1 MTPRAKTRNN
11 GEHSPVTLKTVAEYV
26 GFTPG
31 TISAVLNNTAAG
43 RSFPQSTKSR
53 ILAAARKLNYLPN
66 FVARS
71 LRVKRTYT
79 IGVITEEI
87 GDPYGAM
94 VIGGIERHLGQ
105 HGYLFLTVA
114 HRHDAKLLDT
124 YANLLLQRG
133 VEGLITVDTSIQQ
146 LLPLPIIAVAGH
158 RRVKGVTNLVLDH
171 HAAALMAL
179 KHLQELGHTEI
190 AFMQGPT
197 ISSDTE
203 ARWQAILEVS
213 RKLSIDVRPE
223 LTVRLK
229 GEVGTP
235 HAGYP
240 FAKRLLSRRKRFTA
254 LFAYNDNSAMGAI
267 RAFQEAGLRVPE
279 DISVV
284 GFDDIESAAY
294 GNPSVTTV
302 RQPLHKMGE
311 LAART
316 LLDRIE
322 KRGAFPPEITV
333 EPELVVRQSTAQA
346 PARLSQAREVLVS
359 ALSAD

>member
-1 MTPRAKTRNN
+1 MKLRAKTTGARKN
-11 GEHSPVTLKTVAEYV
+11 SPVTLKTVAEHV

-31 TISAVLNNTAAG
+31 TVSAVLNNSAAA
-43 RSFPQSTKSR
+43 RSFPQQTKDR
-53 ILAAARKLNYLPN
+53 ILAAARDLNYRPN
-66 FVARS
+66 LLARS

-94 VIGGIERHLGQ
+94 VIAGIERHLGQ
-105 HGYLFLTVA
+105 RGYLFLTVA

-124 YANLLLQRG
+124 YAHLLVQRG
-133 VEGLITVDTSIQQ
+133 VEGIITVDTSIRQ

-158 RRVKGVTNLVLDH
+158 RRVRGVTNLVLDH
-171 HAAALMAL
+171 RAAALMAL
-179 KHLQELGHTEI
+179 KHLQQLGHREI
-190 AFMQGPT
+190 AFMRGPT
-197 ISSDTE
+197 ISSDNVD
-203 ARWQAILEVS
+203 RWRAIVEVS
-213 RKLSIDVRPE
+213 RKLGLAIRPE
-223 LTVRLK
+223 LTVRLQ
-229 GEVGTP
+229 GEAGTP

-240 FAKRLLSRRKRFTA
+240 FAKQLLARRKRFTA
-254 LFAYNDNSAMGAI
+254 LFAYNDNSAIGAI
-267 RAFQEAGLRVPE
+267 RAIQDAGLRVPE

-322 KRGAFPPEITV
+322 KRGTFLAEITV
-333 EPELVVRQSTAQA
+333 EPEFVVRQSTARA
-346 PARLSQAREVLVS
+346 PARLGQ
-359 ALSAD
+359 

>member
-1 MTPRAKTRNN
+1 MKPRANTTKTR
-11 GEHSPVTLKTVAEYV
+11 SDSIVTLKTVAERV

-31 TISAVLNNTAAG
+31 TVSAVLNN
-43 RSFPQSTKSR
+43 S
-53 ILAAARKLNYLPN
+53 AAARAFPQQTKDRILEAARELNYRPN
-66 FVARS
+66 LLARS

-105 HGYLFLTVA
+105 RGYLFLTVA

-124 YANLLLQRG
+124 YAHLLLQRG
-133 VEGLITVDTSIQQ
+133 VEGLITVDTSIRQ

-158 RRVKGVTNLVLDH
+158 RRIKGVTNLVIDH
-171 HAAALMAL
+171 RAAALMAL

-190 AFMQGPT
+190 AFMRGPT

-203 ARWQAILEVS
+203 DRWSAIVEVS
-213 RKLSIDVRPE
+213 HKLGIAIHPE

-240 FAKRLLSRRKRFTA
+240 FAKRLLARRKRFTA
-254 LFAYNDNSAMGAI
+254 LFAYNDNSAIGAI

-294 GNPSVTTV
+294 GNPGVTTV
-302 RQPLHKMGE
+302 RQPLRKMGE

-316 LLDRIE
+316 VLDRIE
-322 KRGAFPPEITV
+322 KRGKFLSEITV
-333 EPELVVRQSTAQA
+333 EPEFVVRQSTAA
-346 PARLSQAREVLVS
+346 VATRSGE
-359 ALSAD
+359 

>member
-1 MTPRAKTRNN
+1 MKPRAKSKFRSKQ
-11 GEHSPVTLKTVAEYV
+11 SPVTLKIVAEHV

-31 TISAVLNNTAAG
+31 TVSAVLNNSAAS
-43 RSFPQSTKSR
+43 RAFPQSTKNR
-53 ILAAARKLNYLPN
+53 ILAAARELNYRPN
-66 FVARS
+66 FLARS

-114 HRHDAKLLDT
+114 HRHDAKLLET
-124 YANLLLQRG
+124 YSRLLLQRG
-133 VEGLITVDTSIQQ
+133 VEGIITVDTSIRQ
-146 LLPLPIIAVAGH
+146 LLPVPIIAVAGH

-171 HAAALMAL
+171 RAAALMAL
-179 KHLQELGHTEI
+179 KHLQKLGHTEI
-190 AFMQGPT
+190 AFMQGPS

-203 ARWQAILEVS
+203 DRWKAIVEVS
-213 RKLSIDVRPE
+213 RKLGINIRPQ
-223 LTVRLK
+223 LTVRLND
-229 GEVGTP
+229 EAITP
-235 HAGYP
+235 HSGYP
-240 FAKRLLSRRKRFTA
+240 LVKRLLSRGNPFTA
-254 LFAYNDNSAMGAI
+254 LFAYNDNSAIGAI
-267 RAFQEAGLRVPE
+267 RAIQDAGLRVPE
-279 DISVV
+279 DVSVV

-302 RQPLHKMGE
+302 RQPLHEMGE

-322 KRGAFPPEITV
+322 KRAAFIPEITV
-333 EPELVVRQSTAQA
+333 APELVIRQSTAG
-346 PARLSQAREVLVS
+346 VS
-359 ALSAD
+359 ARTSHARVDLVDALSGQ

>member
-1 MTPRAKTRNN
+1 MKPRANTTKTR
-11 GEHSPVTLKTVAEYV
+11 SDSIVTLKTVAERV

-31 TISAVLNNTAAG
+31 TVSAVLNN
-43 RSFPQSTKSR
+43 S
-53 ILAAARKLNYLPN
+53 AAARAFPQQTKDRILEAARELNYRPN
-66 FVARS
+66 LLARS

-105 HGYLFLTVA
+105 RGYLFLTVA

-124 YANLLLQRG
+124 YAHLLLQRG
-133 VEGLITVDTSIQQ
+133 VEALITVDTSIRQ

-158 RRVKGVTNLVLDH
+158 RRIKGVTNLVIDH
-171 HAAALMAL
+171 RAAALMAL

-190 AFMQGPT
+190 AFMRGPT

-203 ARWQAILEVS
+203 DRWSAIVEVS
-213 RKLSIDVRPE
+213 HKLGIAIHPE

-240 FAKRLLSRRKRFTA
+240 FAKRLLARRKRFTA
-254 LFAYNDNSAMGAI
+254 LFAYNDNSAIGAI

-294 GNPSVTTV
+294 GNPGVTTV
-302 RQPLHKMGE
+302 RQPLRKMGE

-316 LLDRIE
+316 VLDRIE
-322 KRGAFPPEITV
+322 KRGKFLSEITV
-333 EPELVVRQSTAQA
+333 EPEFVVRQSTAA
-346 PARLSQAREVLVS
+346 VATRSDE
-359 ALSAD
+359 

>member
-1 MTPRAKTRNN
+1 MKPRAKSTNIPN
-11 GEHSPVTLKTVAEYV
+11 DSPITLKIVAEHV

-31 TISAVLNNTAAG
+31 TVSAVLNNSAAA
-43 RSFPQSTKSR
+43 RSFPQQTKDR
-53 ILAAARKLNYLPN
+53 ILAAARELNYRPN
-66 FVARS
+66 LLARS

-105 HGYLFLTVA
+105 RGYLFLTVA

-133 VEGLITVDTSIQQ
+133 VEGLITVDTSIRQ

-158 RRVKGVTNLVLDH
+158 TRVKGVTNLVIDH
-171 HAAALMAL
+171 RAAALMAL

-190 AFMQGPT
+190 AFMRGPV
-197 ISSDTE
+197 ISSDTDD
-203 ARWQAILEVS
+203 RWHAIVEVS
-213 RKLSIDVRPE
+213 RKLGIAIRPE

-240 FAKRLLSRRKRFTA
+240 FAKRLLARRKRFTA
-254 LFAYNDNSAMGAI
+254 LFAYNDNSAIGAI
-267 RAFQEAGLRVPE
+267 RAIQEAGLRVPE

-302 RQPLHKMGE
+302 RQPLRKMGE
-311 LAART
+311 IAART
-316 LLDRIE
+316 VLDRIE
-322 KRGAFPPEITV
+322 KRGKFLSEITV
-333 EPELVVRQSTAQA
+333 EPEFVVRQSTGKAA
-346 PARLSQAREVLVS
+346 TRSSE
-359 ALSAD
+359 

>member
-1 MTPRAKTRNN
+1 MTPRAKTRKNN
-11 GEHSPVTLKTVAEYV
+11 KHSPVTLKTVAEYV

-31 TISAVLNNTAAG
+31 TISAVLNNSAAS
-43 RSFPQSTKSR
+43 RSFPESTKNR

-71 LRVKRTYT
+71 LRVKRTFT
-79 IGVITEEI
+79 IGVITE
-87 GDPYGAM
+87 DFSDAYGAM

-105 HGYLFLTVA
+105 RGYLFLTVA

-124 YANLLLQRG
+124 YAHLLLQRG
-133 VEGLITVDTSIQQ
+133 VEGLITVDTSIRQ
-146 LLPLPIIAVAGH
+146 LLPLPVIAVAGH

-171 HAAALMAL
+171 RAAALMAL

-190 AFMQGPT
+190 AFMRGPT
-197 ISSDTE
+197 TSSDTDD
-203 ARWQAILEVS
+203 RWQAILEVS
-213 RKLSIDVRPE
+213 RKLSIEVRPE
-223 LTVRLK
+223 LTMRLE
-229 GEVGTP
+229 GEAGTP

-240 FAKRLLSRRKRFTA
+240 FAKRLLSCGKRFTA
-254 LFAYNDNSAMGAI
+254 LFAYNDNSAIGAI

-322 KRGAFPPEITV
+322 KRGVFLPQITV
-333 EPELVVRQSTAQA
+333 EPEFVVRQSTAGA
-346 PARLSQAREVLVS
+346 PARFSQERAALVPVLS
-359 ALSAD
+359 DD

>member
-1 MTPRAKTRNN
+1 MASRAKNRNN
-11 GEHSPVTLKTVAEYV
+11 ARHSPVTLKTVAEYV

-31 TISAVLNNTAAG
+31 TISAVLNNTPAG
-43 RSFPQSTKSR
+43 RSFPQSTQSR

-66 FVARS
+66 LVARS

-105 HGYLFLTVA
+105 RGYLFLTVA

-124 YANLLLQRG
+124 YANLLVQRG

-146 LLPLPIIAVAGH
+146 FLPLPIVAVAGH

-190 AFMQGPT
+190 AFMHGPT
-197 ISSDTE
+197 TSSDTE
-203 ARWQAILEVS
+203 DRWQAIVEVS

-240 FAKRLLSRRKRFTA
+240 FAKRLLARRKRFTA
-254 LFAYNDNSAMGAI
+254 LFAYNDNSAIGAI

-316 LLDRIE
+316 LLERIE
-322 KRGAFPPEITV
+322 KRRAFLPEITA
-333 EPELVVRQSTAQA
+333 EPEFVIRQSTARV
-346 PARLSQAREVLVS
+346 PADVSQAREVLVS

>member
-1 MTPRAKTRNN
+1 MKPRAKSTNIPN
-11 GEHSPVTLKTVAEYV
+11 DSPITLKIVAEHV

-31 TISAVLNNTAAG
+31 TVSAVLNNSAAA
-43 RSFPQSTKSR
+43 RSFPQQTKDR
-53 ILAAARKLNYLPN
+53 ILAAARELNYRPN
-66 FVARS
+66 LLARS

-105 HGYLFLTVA
+105 RGYLFLTVA
-114 HRHDAKLLDT
+114 HRHDSKLLDT

-133 VEGLITVDTSIQQ
+133 VEGLITVDTSIRQ

-158 RRVKGVTNLVLDH
+158 TRVKGVTNLVIDH
-171 HAAALMAL
+171 RAAALMAL

-190 AFMQGPT
+190 AFMRGPV
-197 ISSDTE
+197 ISSDTDD
-203 ARWQAILEVS
+203 RWHAIVEVS
-213 RKLSIDVRPE
+213 RKLGIAIRPE

-240 FAKRLLSRRKRFTA
+240 FAKRLLARRKRFTA
-254 LFAYNDNSAMGAI
+254 LFAYNDNSAIGAI
-267 RAFQEAGLRVPE
+267 RAIQEAGLRVPE

-302 RQPLHKMGE
+302 RQPLRKMGE
-311 LAART
+311 IAART
-316 LLDRIE
+316 VLDRIE
-322 KRGAFPPEITV
+322 KRGKFLSEITV
-333 EPELVVRQSTAQA
+333 EPEFVVRQSTGKAA
-346 PARLSQAREVLVS
+346 TRSSE
-359 ALSAD
+359 